1 VRVGYT
7 NLCGDRD
14 LSWGGSW
21 LHEALCSDRT
31 ELCVR
36 VGCKN
41 LFVEID
47 LNCG

>member
-14 LSWGGSW
+14 LFWGGSW
-21 LHEALCSDRT
+21 LHEALCLDRT
-31 ELCVR
+31 ELWVR
-36 VGCKN
+36 VGYMK
-41 LFVEID
+41 LFVERE